1 MFCPACGRE
10 DSQARRF
17 CPSCGANLERVT
29 RALSPGGD
37 SLLVRAD
44 QAFDRLIARYAGLFF
59 SGARD
64 KADDWRVSHSWALWA
79 QGFLALPA
87 NFILFWIMLF
97 GLLPLRLLTLLL
109 GSPFRL
115 LSERGAQQAFQA
127 GYGLRLMGPFRLL
140 SERGDRQAA
149 AQDATPV
156 AKVENRRAQLQAPPP
171 QQWSLTSGPSAV
183 EHTTKNLPD
192 TDDTERKMSGAPVIS
207 GNTK

>member
-1 MFCPACGRE
+1 
-10 DSQARRF
+10 
-17 CPSCGANLERVT
+17 VT
-29 RALSPGGD
+29 RALAPGGD
-37 SLLVRAD
+37 SFLVRAD

-115 LSERGAQQAFQA
+115 LSERSDQQAFQA
-127 GYGLRLMGPFRLL
+127 GYGLRLFGHFRLR
-140 SERGDRQAA
+140 SERGDQQAA

-156 AKVENRRAQLQAPPP
+156 AKVDRRRAPLHAPPP
-171 QQWSLTSGPSAV
+171 QQWSLASGPSAV
-183 EHTTKNLPD
+183 EHTTKNLPVLAE
-192 TDDTERKMSGAPVIS
+192 TERKMSGAPVIS
-207 GNTK
+207 GNNR